1 MNSLVIAFFVPTLAF
16 LCIVAPIWIFMH
28 YRSKQKAQSA
38 LSEEERQALANL
50 AAQAERMTERIAT
63 LEAILDVETPGW
75 RRRTG
80 EGER

>member
-50 AAQAERMTERIAT
+50 AAQAERMMERIAT